1 MPVPGGVAQ
10 CARLRSHLMTK
21 HSRPRS
27 AQQRPSK
34 PHRLQ
39 HPINEQPRKSGTSAP
54 LPVSCLRGVFPPI
67 PHLGL
72 GFPTDRNTYLHK
84 YLFQHIT
91 PRHHRGQKKIAERGG
106 LMQEHGVCPLPP
118 PLVGTTCP
126 GSLAMSVQG
135 VAAPFT
141 PLLSTPILAKK
152 QAAMTV

>member
-10 CARLRSHLMTK
+10 CARLCSHLMTK

-91 PRHHRGQKKIAERGG
+91 PRHHRGQKKNSRTWGIDAGARCLSLTTSLGG
-106 LMQEHGVCPLPP
+106 PAQDPQPCQSKGWQLPSPLSSP
-118 PLVGTTCP
+118 PLFW
-126 GSLAMSVQG
+126 L
-135 VAAPFT
+135 
-141 PLLSTPILAKK
+141 KNK
-152 QAAMTV
+152 QQ